1 MKHIIATLINL
12 IYSSAYEAGVEAG
25 RMQILEENIIRA
37 NAHPVVDSENIIDIE
52 RYTTGA
58 ELERQVRNE
67 IEELKE
73 AA

>member
-1 MKHIIATLINL
+1 MKQIIMTLISF
-12 IYSSAYEAGVEAG
+12 IYRSAYEAGVAEG
-25 RMQILEENIIRA
+25 RMQILEENIIRSKA
-37 NAHPVVDSENIIDIE
+37 NPVLESRAIIDVE

-67 IEELKE
+67 IEDLKE